1 MKSFELKIS
10 PQPEMISIAVQ
21 AAEAYAGQ
29 YIADHREISRLSL
42 ALEEA
47 IANVLNYSL
56 TDSVQSI
63 TVRGEAQD
71 GELKLSVLDEGLPG
85 NYEELLTDE
94 DALGLTIMHASVDQV
109 NIKNL
114 GMGGRCQELVK
125 YYVSRPDYSRREET
139 QDEAPIAKVTD
150 FEIIPLRNKQDALM
164 VGRGLY
170 AEYGFSYVKDIA
182 YYPELLYAA
191 TRKGQ
196 LYSAVAIDKATG
208 KAVGHIAAW
217 EWPSIPGVWESG
229 MAVTDAACRG
239 TGVFGAMIQHIID
252 YVETQT
258 DGKLHLGTAV
268 TSHPYSQKG
277 AYRYGS
283 RPFGF
288 IMNMHSSDQLVG
300 TFKADKNNLSAER
313 DSYVYM
319 GWCLDQKRKT
329 VYAVPEIKDILESRY
344 ETVGAERDIV
354 TDELP
359 AEIETTVTELHY
371 KPQWQYEQIC
381 CFTVGRNFAEQ
392 LRRDLVTAKR
402 NGSVVAELCLSMDKP
417 GVSEAYKAA
426 KDMGFFFTGLLPG
439 SKQGDILLMDKML
452 SNAVNYDRIKTHEGA
467 TAFLEQIR
475 ALDPDQQ

>member
-1 MKSFELKIS
+1 MKNFELKIS
-10 PQPEMISIAVQ
+10 PQPEMISIALQ
-21 AAEAYAGQ
+21 AAGAYAGQ
-29 YIADHREISRLSL
+29 YINDKREISRLSL

-63 TVRGEAQD
+63 TVRGEAVD
-71 GELKLSVLDEGLPG
+71 GELRLSVLDFGLPG

-109 NIKNL
+109 NVKNL
-114 GMGGRCQELVK
+114 GKGGRCQELIK
-125 YYVSRPDYSRREET
+125 YYVDRPDYSHKEET
-139 QDEAPIAKVTD
+139 TGAAPVTKVTD
-150 FEIIPLRNKQDALM
+150 FEIMPMRSKQDALM

-170 AEYGFSYVKDIA
+170 AEYGFSYGKDMA

-208 KAVGHIAAW
+208 KTVGHIAAW
-217 EWPSIPGVWESG
+217 EWSDIPGIWESG

-239 TGVFGAMIQHIID
+239 TGVFGKLLEHIIH

-258 DGKLHLGTAV
+258 DGALHLGVAV

-277 AYRYGS
+277 AYHYGS

-288 IMNMHSSDQLVG
+288 NFNAHGADALAS
-300 TFKADKNNLSAER
+300 TFKSKDELTNER
-313 DSYVYM
+313 DTTVYM
-319 GWCLDQKRKT
+319 GWILDHERKT
-329 VYAVPEIKDILESRY
+329 VYAVPEIKEILEGRY
-344 ETVGAERDIV
+344 EAVGAERDIV
-354 TDELP
+354 TDEMS
-359 AEIETTVTELHY
+359 AEVETTVTELHY
-371 KPQWQYEQIC
+371 KPQWQHARIC
-381 CFTVGRNFAEQ
+381 CFTIGRDFAEQ
-392 LRRDLVTAKR
+392 LHRDMLTAKR
-402 NGSVVAELCLSMDKP
+402 SGAVVVELCLSMDKP

-426 KDMGFFFTGLLPG
+426 KDMGFFFAGVLPG
-439 SKQGDILLMDKML
+439 SKQGDILLLSKML
-452 SNAVNYDRIKTHEGA
+452 SHTVNYERIKTHEGA

-475 ALDPDQQ
+475 VLDPDQQ